1 MALDL
6 VQILVGILLAFGKD
20 LWETL
25 ALDLLKIIAKTQLS
39 IQAQDLAV
47 GLGQVLVRILARIP
61 VSVLALDLVKILVGL
76 W

>member
-6 VQILVGILLAFGKD
+6 VQILVGILLAFGKY

-25 ALDLLKIIAKTQLS
+25 ALDLFKILAKTQLS

-47 GLGQVLVRILARIP
+47 GLG
-61 VSVLALDLVKILVGL
+61 
-76 W
+76 